1 MGGGDNS
8 DEEEKSRK
16 GKGKQTGKNK
26 AVVHNLFYL
35 D

>member
-1 MGGGDNS
+1 MFNS

-16 GKGKQTGKNK
+16 DKGKKTEKNK
-26 AVVHNLFYL
+26 AVAYNLFYL